1 MGTKRPSV
9 FLNDL
14 LTRDTMTL
22 SIKTYLQGI
31 VEGVLPKCRLSG

>member
-31 VEGVLPKCRLSG
+31 VGVFCLNAG